1 MGIPRSY
8 CLLLAMLPGIAGV
21 NLLGQD
27 APSDPVQ
34 NPVPNPVLVPRPTQA
49 GPRFATDE
57 TGLVRL
63 DVVVTDAAGK
73 VVTDLGP
80 GDFTVLDNGQAQKV
94 AVFHGAN
101 PSVPGTLPA
110 QMILVVDTVNDG
122 VILMGQQ
129 RAGLQ
134 RYFRQNGGHLALP
147 TSIFWLTDAGLKVQ
161 PKPTTDGDALADF
174 LDRIDPT
181 VHTIRNSAG
190 GQASIEKMD
199 LSLRSLLG
207 ILTNV
212 EKQPGRKLVVWTG
225 PGWPAMAELPHVYS
239 ARTQQLNYDGLREM
253 TNELREARV
262 TLCTPDGG
270 DEFYSRRFVNPV
282 TTADQVVGANLSLP
296 ALALSSGGITLNPG
310 NGGQLETRLA
320 QCLASAG
327 PFYSLVFK
335 AAASKHAAEYHQLSV
350 KVSRPELKARTSA
363 AYFAGP

>member
-1 MGIPRSY
+1 MRIGQLCGVLAVLVAAMG
-8 CLLLAMLPGIAGV
+8 CAEATCQ
-21 NLLGQD
+21 N
-27 APSDPVQ
+27 APP
-34 NPVPNPVLVPRPTQA
+34 NPVPNPVLLPRPTQA
-49 GPRFATDE
+49 GTRFATDV

-63 DVVVTDAAGK
+63 DMVVTDAAGK

-94 AVFHGAN
+94 TVFHGAS
-101 PSVPGTLPA
+101 PDVPETMPA
-110 QMILVVDTVNDG
+110 QMILVIDTVNTG
-122 VILMGQQ
+122 VIQLGLQ
-129 RAGLQ
+129 RAGMQ

-161 PKPTTDGDALADF
+161 PKPTTDGNALANF

-190 GQASIEKMD
+190 GQASIEKME

-207 ILTNV
+207 ILTNL
-212 EKQPGRKLVVWTG
+212 EKQPRRKLVIWTG
-225 PGWPAMAELPHVYS
+225 VGWPSMAELPHVYS

-253 TNELREARV
+253 TNGLREARV

-270 DEFYSRRFVNPV
+270 DEFYSRRFLNPV

-320 QCLASAG
+320 QSVASAG

-335 AAASKHAAEYHQLSV
+335 APAAKHAAEYHQLAV
-350 KVSRPELKARTSA
+350 KVSRPGLKVRTNA